1 MSANSG
7 CFVFCFVADT
17 IYFLSENDLKQQKKI
32 KFFLLLLSY
41 INILSWPQSSK
52 FKKWNLYYYLVW

>member
-41 INILSWPQSSK
+41 INILS
-52 FKKWNLYYYLVW
+52 